1 MGIRRWMIALAVGTS
16 LMLTACVI
24 RSGPGVSHDVP
35 TNAGGQTSGS
45 AIVVANNSSDV
56 VCRVFISPHDDP
68 NWGEDRLGS
77 NTLNPGASFGL
88 PVQQGSWDVQLTACD
103 RTQVLAE
110 SRDVVVG
117 ADPTVLT
124 YE

>member
-1 MGIRRWMIALAVGTS
+1 M
-16 LMLTACVI
+16 
-24 RSGPGVSHDVP
+24 
-35 TNAGGQTSGS
+35 
-45 AIVVANNSSDV
+45 
-56 VCRVFISPHDDP
+56 FISPNNDP

-88 PVQQGSWDVQLTACD
+88 PVPQGSWDVQLTECD

-110 SRDVVVG
+110 SRGVVVG
-117 ADPTVLT
+117 ANPTVLT